1 VERLNGEITASRD
14 TLDMTRWYNFT
25 TFDIIGDLAFGEPF
39 DCLRES
45 QYHPWVS
52 MVFNSSKV
60 ALLMRPLVVYPFLAP
75 IVRRLL
81 PKRLAR
87 MRAAH
92 FALSAEKVHR
102 RLETKTDRPD
112 FMTYVLRFTDDRAMS
127 AREMESNA
135 ARLILAGS
143 ETTATLLSGFTYYS
157 LLNPAVYKKLVDEV
171 RGAFTSYDE
180 IDFTRV
186 SQLSY
191 LNAALEETL
200 RIYPPVPAMT
210 PRVVP
215 KGGAVIDGVFIP
227 EGMSVS
233 GHHYSTY
240 HAESHFAEP
249 EAFIPERWLGN
260 RDKQFENDNRAV
272 LHTFSLGPRNCLGKK

>member
-1 VERLNGEITASRD
+1 
-14 TLDMTRWYNFT
+14 
-25 TFDIIGDLAFGEPF
+25 
-39 DCLRES
+39 
-45 QYHPWVS
+45 
-52 MVFNSSKV
+52 
-60 ALLMRPLVVYPFLAP
+60 
-75 IVRRLL
+75 
-81 PKRLAR
+81 
-87 MRAAH
+87 
-92 FALSAEKVHR
+92 
-102 RLETKTDRPD
+102 
-112 FMTYVLRFTDDRAMS
+112 MS

-135 ARLILAGS
+135 ALLILAGS
-143 ETTATLLSGFTYYS
+143 ETTATLLSGFTYYI

-171 RGAFTSYDE
+171 RGAFTSYGE
-180 IDFTRV
+180 IDFTGA

-200 RIYPPVPAMT
+200 RIYPPVPAMI

-249 EAFIPERWLGN
+249 EAFIPERWLEN
-260 RDKQFENDNRAV
+260 RDKRFENDNRAV